1 MLAAEDVE
9 TQMRWE
15 EVIREQIWNAS
26 TNPNV
31 RPGSPPAPPFPPSPR
46 MNPTR
51 PGSGL
56 VCPPT
61 SFPFMAVAELSGE
74 RSPRER
80 AGKRVWPADRGRPPR
95 AFRSKSRKKG
105 N

>member
-56 VCPPT
+56 VGASGLLGSSECKYTLIKAIDSFVPPD
-61 SFPFMAVAELSGE
+61 AED
-74 RSPRER
+74 
-80 AGKRVWPADRGRPPR
+80 AIA
-95 AFRSKSRKKG
+95 
-105 N
+105 